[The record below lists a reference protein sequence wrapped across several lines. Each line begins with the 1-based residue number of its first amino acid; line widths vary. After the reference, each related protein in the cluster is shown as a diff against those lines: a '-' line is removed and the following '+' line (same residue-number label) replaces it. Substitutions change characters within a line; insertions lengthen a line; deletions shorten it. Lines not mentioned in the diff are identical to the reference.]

1 MSYGPKTYDKNLFHR
16 MVEEMYRMAEGGSDV
31 DKKDI
36 DLAIESVA
44 WMAANSEYRGIICY
58 ALSVAACMASNDM
71 GVMTYELHDAKAEL
85 VGALMDE
92 AGYEYIVGDDHALF
106 VKNL

>member
-1 MSYGPKTYDKNLFHR
+1 MSYEPKQYDKNLFHR
-16 MVEEMYRMAEGGSDV
+16 MAEEMYRMAEGGSDV

-44 WMAANSEYRGIICY
+44 WMAANSEYRGIISY
-58 ALSVAACMASNDM
+58 ALSVAACIASDDM
-71 GVMTYELHDAKAEL
+71 GVMFNELPDAKAEL

-92 AGYEYIVGDDHALF
+92 AGYEYIVGDDHVLF
-106 VKNL
+106 VKSI